1 MRTFFRFFILM
12 ALLGLG
18 SLGLNADATLQG
30 FSRSSRLCGVNSLY
44 LGLKAINQ
52 PMDYTLLRENF
63 PSANDSGVSLSQLA
77 DFLAQ
82 KNIPHKLSLYK
93 SRTITDS
100 SLDTAF
106 FVLLKEGTDYHIA
119 LARPTKNHKIQ
130 LLDRDAPASIRE
142 FEPDF
147 WNKKIF
153 ALGIS
158 STPFPL
164 ENSWDWF
171 MPMLGVPLL
180 LVLAFIAWLLTNK
193 KKQFR

>member
-52 PMDYTLLRENF
+52 PMDYALLRENF

-93 SRTITDS
+93 SRTI
-100 SLDTAF
+100 
-106 FVLLKEGTDYHIA
+106 A
-119 LARPTKNHKIQ
+119 LCPIVQ
-130 LLDRDAPASIRE
+130 I
-142 FEPDF
+142 
-147 WNKKIF
+147 
-153 ALGIS
+153 
-158 STPFPL
+158 
-164 ENSWDWF
+164 
-171 MPMLGVPLL
+171 
-180 LVLAFIAWLLTNK
+180 VLAVRFHVRKPSFSLSHRKVILVTVLSNL
-193 KKQFR
+193 